1 MFRKDIIIKATI
13 PYLGARTVL
22 LIEDPERPIP
32 VPHEGFWEEVK
43 YGFKRAGYK
52 FIFLPEVLSGIR
64 PEVAEYLFPGF
75 EVPDAAA
82 IYRQIRDL
90 AGIGPRYGFLYKIGR
105 YTYFKDLSVPG
116 TDIGNAIRDLMER
129 FYDNVEAKVKPRG
142 IEHSSKAFG
151 RMVPDMME
159 RRLEPIEYIPE
170 CPETGTDLDFSITG
184 AYEEELDNRANEIL
198 DSFQRFLREHNLT
211 YEELKVIIGYKV
223 KLSHMEI
230 TPQGK
235 IFLTGFTDKETG
247 KPKEIKMDAL
257 TRMVYF
263 FYLKHPEGVRIKEV
277 GDHIEELMHL
287 YMGITGRDDKD
298 AIRAS
303 ILGHVDPFGNRIN
316 VSISRVKSAF
326 KNEIGEDVARFYWIE
341 GKSGEPYKIAID
353 RDYVIWKYVD

>member
-13 PYLGARTVL
+13 PYLGAKTVL

-32 VPHEGFWEEVK
+32 IPHEDFWEEVK
-43 YGFKRAGYK
+43 YGFKRTGYK

-90 AGIGPRYGFLYKIGR
+90 AGIGPHYGFLYKIGR
-105 YTYFKDLSVPG
+105 YTYFKDLSAPG
-116 TDIGNAIRDLMER
+116 TEVGDAIRDLMER
-129 FYDNVEAKVKPRG
+129 FYDSVEAKVKPRG
-142 IEHSSKAFG
+142 IEHHAKTYG
-151 RMVPDMME
+151 KLVQDVPDF
-159 RRLEPIEYIPE
+159 
-170 CPETGTDLDFSITG
+170 GSDLDFSITG
-184 AYEEELDNRANEIL
+184 AYEEELDDRANEIL

-235 IFLTGFTDKETG
+235 IFLTDFTDKETG